1 MGIINSIKT
10 TGKNVLNANKNA
22 KRAQLAEKQAKK
34 NMLIGGTAT
43 AVTGI
48 VAVATNL
55 MWRRKYLSMSH
66 RLDECERETMSLKL
80 RVDGLIEEGG
90 VDKND

>member
-22 KRAQLAEKQAKK
+22 KKAQLAEKQAKK
-34 NMLIGGTAT
+34 NIIIGGTTT

-48 VAVATNL
+48 VAIATNL
-55 MWRRKYLSMSH
+55 LWRRKYLSMSY

-80 RVDGLIEEGG
+80 RIDGLLEEGG
-90 VDKND
+90 ADKND

>member
-22 KRAQLAEKQAKK
+22 KKAQLAEKQAKK
-34 NMLIGGTAT
+34 NMIIGGTAT
-43 AVTGI
+43 AATGI

-55 MWRRKYLSMSH
+55 LWRRKYLSMSN

-80 RVDGLIEEGG
+80 RIDGLVEEGG
-90 VDKND
+90 IDK